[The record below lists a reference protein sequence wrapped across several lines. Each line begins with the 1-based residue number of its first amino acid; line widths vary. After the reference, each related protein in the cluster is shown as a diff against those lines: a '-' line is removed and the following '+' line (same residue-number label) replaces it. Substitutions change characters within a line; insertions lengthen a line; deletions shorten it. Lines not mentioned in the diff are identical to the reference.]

1 MSSIIG
7 IESNY
12 NLMVRKHLTTS
23 VCYNKHQKRKEQV
36 ILGGSALAQIIATPA
51 KAELCEIF
59 KHVLGTIENAQ
70 FSPEQDINNFVK
82 SPS

>member
-36 ILGGSALAQIIATPA
+36 ILGGSALA
-51 KAELCEIF
+51 
-59 KHVLGTIENAQ
+59 
-70 FSPEQDINNFVK
+70 
-82 SPS
+82 